1 MEEMKPL
8 STLHYRIMQ
17 LQATMNSPAAAPK
30 PDVLPSVQP
39 VGGVPMSYPP
49 PEEEFA
55 LQHEQNTEMG
65 KDRSIKP
72 STPSNRTGKSATDVG
87 KPVEKHATKN
97 RHQQL
102 LDKINRLE
110 AALLQAQ
117 NQNATN
123 ERLATQHAQ
132 RALFAEKDVLQM
144 KRETLT
150 RTSELKGQ
158 GVHRQR
164 LEKETKRLQA
174 ALKKDK
180 STRETKMRQCQ
191 IALDQTERRARHLEK
206 ENAQLR
212 AALQKQGELLQ
223 VLDRQ
228 VEHAQAMQ
236 LLSIMEEDFDNLVAD
251 LRRSGRE

>member
-17 LQATMNSPAAAPK
+17 LQATMNSPAAAPE

-55 LQHEQNTEMG
+55 LQHEQNTEIG

-72 STPSNRTGKSATDVG
+72 STPSNNFGKSATDVG

-110 AALLQAQ
+110 VALLLAQ

-123 ERLATQHAQ
+123 ERLVTQHAQ
-132 RALFAEKDVLQM
+132 RALCAEKDVLQM

-180 STRETKMRQCQ
+180 STRETEMGQCQ

-236 LLSIMEEDFDNLVAD
+236 LLSIMEEDFDSLVAD